1 MRRLVLAAGL
11 LACLAL
17 SATPRPRL
25 LLNTTA
31 SVPVGL
37 YRLSPAGSPRVGDL
51 VVVAPNDALATFLAE
66 GGWLPRGVPLIK
78 PVAATAGQSV
88 CRVGPSVTI
97 DGRTVGHALSIDA
110 RGRPLPN
117 WSGCRQLGPA
127 EVFLLA
133 PVFGSLDGRYFGI
146 TDGAQILARARPL
159 MIARSGNTR

>member
-1 MRRLVLAAGL
+1 MRRLVLAASL

-51 VVVAPNDALATFLAE
+51 VVVTPDPALAAFLDE
-66 GGWLPRGVPLIK
+66 SGWLPRGVPLIK
-78 PVAATAGQSV
+78 PVAAVAGQSV
-88 CRVGPSVTI
+88 CRVGPAVTI
-97 DGRTVGHALSIDA
+97 DGRMVGYALSMDG
-110 RGRPLPN
+110 RGRPLPT
-117 WSGCRQLGPA
+117 WSGCRALGPG

-133 PVFGSLDGRYFGI
+133 RAVGSVDGRYFGT
-146 TDGAQILARARPL
+146 TDGGQVLAQARPL
-159 MIARSGNTR
+159 MIARLGQAR